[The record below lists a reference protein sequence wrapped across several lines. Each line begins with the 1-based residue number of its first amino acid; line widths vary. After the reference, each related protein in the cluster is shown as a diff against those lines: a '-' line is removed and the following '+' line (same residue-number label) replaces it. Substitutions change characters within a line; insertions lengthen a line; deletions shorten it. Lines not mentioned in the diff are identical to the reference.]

1 MNKKK
6 ICVFTSGR
14 ADYDLLKPIIKFL
27 NQDKN
32 ITLQILA
39 SGSHFSL
46 AHGMTYKNIL
56 DDGFNINKS
65 IKIPI
70 SNSKFTEIKYL
81 STSIE
86 KYSKALRSLS
96 PNLILLLGDRYET
109 FSFAIASIYLN
120 LPIAHISGGEI
131 TLGSIDD
138 YFRHS
143 ITKMSYVH
151 FPYHNVYR
159 KRIIQMGENP
169 RLVFNFGSIGSE
181 NITKIKI
188 INKKNLEKL
197 FNFEFMKRNL
207 LITFHPSTLEKDTP
221 KIQFKEILKSL
232 DILNDTFLIFTSAN
246 IDSGGN
252 EINLMIKKYT
262 QKNKNRSIF
271 IPNLGQDYY
280 FSFLKNIDAL
290 VGNSSSGIY
299 ETASF
304 KIGVLNIGKRQKG
317 RIQNKNIIN
326 CEPNAKSISKGLKI
340 LYTENFK
347 VKLKK
352 VKDIFRK
359 PKTSENIYKIIKS
372 VNIPK
377 NLYKPFYDL

>member
-6 ICVFTSGR
+6 ICVFTCGR
-14 ADYDLLKPIIKFL
+14 SDYDLLKPIIRFL
-27 NQDKN
+27 NKDKN

-65 IKIPI
+65 IRIPI

-81 STSIE
+81 SNSIE
-86 KYSKALRSLS
+86 KYSKALRTLN
-96 PNLILLLGDRYET
+96 PNLTLLLGDRYET
-109 FSFAIASIYLN
+109 FSFAIASMYSN

-138 YFRHS
+138 YLRHS
-143 ITKMSYVH
+143 ITKMAYIH
-151 FPYHNVYR
+151 FPYHNIYR

-169 RLVFNFGSIGSE
+169 SLVYNVGSIGSE
-181 NITKIKI
+181 NITKIKT
-188 INKKNLEKL
+188 INKKKLEKL
-197 FNFEFMKRNL
+197 FNFKFMKRNL
-207 LITFHPSTLEKDTP
+207 LITFHPSTLEKVSP
-221 KIQFKEILKSL
+221 KTQFKEILKSL
-232 DILNDTFLIFTSAN
+232 DILKETFLIFTSAN

-262 QKNKNRSIF
+262 KKNKNRSIF
-271 IPNLGQDYY
+271 IPNLGQQLY

-299 ETASF
+299 ETALF
-304 KIGVLNIGKRQKG
+304 KIGVLNIGERQTG

-326 CEPNAKSISKGLKI
+326 CEPNAQSISKGLKI

-347 VKLKK
+347 IKLKK
-352 VKDIFRK
+352 IKDIFRK